1 MTRLNYARAVA
12 LTASITAS
20 SVLSGA
26 VISAFTGP
34 PDSTGRKPSGTP
46 TPSLVIWPEP
56 KNTPTHTADE
66 KAHTNTTADEHA
78 GSGVPHL
85 ARPQDYSNP
94 YPDEKTHADASSNE
108 YANLNQHT
116 NANTYRSPDISA
128 TTNPHTN
135 SDKVAY
141 ADTHAYEYA
150 TP

>member
-26 VISAFTGP
+26 VVSAFYRSAGFYREKTVRHTYSVTR
-34 PDSTGRKPSGTP
+34 DLAGTKEYSNSYP
-46 TPSLVIWPEP
+46 
-56 KNTPTHTADE
+56 DE
-66 KAHTNTTADEHA
+66 KAHTKPLPTSMPA
-78 GSGVPHL
+78 L
-85 ARPQDYSNP
+85 AFHIWPDP
-94 YPDEKTHADASSNE
+94 KITPTHTPDEKTHADASSNE

-128 TTNPHTN
+128 ATNPHTN

-141 ADTHAYEYA
+141 ADAHAYEYA